1 MGGSLDHRNGGRLAA
16 VIQAR
21 TESSRLPG
29 KVMRPLGGRPV
40 LAWVVHAATASG
52 VFDDVVVATT
62 TEPADD
68 GVAAVGTELGASVV
82 RGPVDDVLTRYLI
95 AVDETGADV
104 VVRLTADCPL
114 LDPTLIAACVQ
125 AFDPARV
132 DYLSTNQPRT
142 VPHGLDVEVV
152 AAPVLRAVGEIAEGV
167 DRRHVTSYI
176 YTHPERFRI
185 AGITFD
191 PPGDDLRVTL
201 DEPADAAL
209 LDAIVAELG
218 AEASNWRRVV
228 ALLRARPDLVGINA
242 RVRPKA
248 LAEG

>member
-1 MGGSLDHRNGGRLAA
+1 MNTSPDDPNVGRLAA

-21 TESSRLPG
+21 TGSARLPG
-29 KVMRPLGGRPV
+29 KVLRPLGGRPV
-40 LAWVVHAATASG
+40 LAWVVRAATASG

-68 GVAAVGTELGASVV
+68 AVAALGGELGAGVV
-82 RGPVDDVLTRYLI
+82 RGPVDDVLARYLA
-95 AVDETGADV
+95 AVDATGADIV
-104 VVRLTADCPL
+104 ARLTADCPL

-125 AFDPARV
+125 AFDPAKV

-142 VPHGLDVEVV
+142 VPRGLDVEVV
-152 AAPVLRAVGEIAEGV
+152 AAAVLRAVGEIADGV
-167 DRRHVTSYI
+167 DRRHVTSYV

-201 DEPADAAL
+201 DEPDDAAL
-209 LDAIVAELG
+209 LDAVVAELG
-218 AEASNWRRVV
+218 DDASDWRRVV
-228 ALLRARPDLVGINA
+228 ALLRTRPELVAINA